1 VLSTDPK
8 GAAKTA
14 ATAIAS
20 AESSGKGQ
28 AVSQALAEAVS
39 TGGAASAQAFAQAVA
54 DNVNSG
60 KGGAAASV
68 SWSLDVS
75 ARLEGVGLLYS
86 LGHMRMWSWMTS
98 EACMRRVALHP
109 WAHAH
114 VAGLRLQCSSCTGW

>member
-1 VLSTDPK
+1 LHGRDVTSYCTHLLYLQVLLTPTFSMPCLLLLLLPSDPK

-39 TGGAASAQAFAQAVA
+39 TGGAASAQAFAQAVV

-68 SWSLDVS
+68 S
-75 ARLEGVGLLYS
+75 GP
-86 LGHMRMWSWMTS
+86 
-98 EACMRRVALHP
+98 CMFLQGSKGWVA
-109 WAHAH
+109 
-114 VAGLRLQCSSCTGW
+114 V